1 MSKKIEWDVAEVL
14 DYDYTYSYLAP
25 DSAGLGNTNKLFV
38 LKVRTCSSYYNNE
51 VFYVKPSNINT
62 KQIPLVGEFVL
73 IYKTFNNQTTN
84 RKWREGWYYVTS
96 IDVQSSIN
104 ENLLPGISNGLT
116 AEEINN
122 IKPGRTFK
130 SKSIS
135 PLQPYE
141 GDLMIEG
148 RFGNSI
154 RFGST
159 ISTNPG
165 RPYYFLSQT
174 WKKMDNGEDGD
185 PIMILSNG
193 RNDKTKKEFVI
204 ENADSDA
211 STLYLTSK
219 QEIPLTLSTTLSDK
233 RRGFL
238 GSQFI
243 GVADKV
249 IISARRDAAI
259 VDAKTD
265 IILNCDN
272 NVYIG
277 GDNATQ
283 PIPQGRI
290 LEDILQYLICAI
302 GAGCTDSA
310 GGNAVTNGQVDL
322 QEAQRLLTNLSSKKY
337 FIKAT

>member
-14 DYDYTYSYLAP
+14 DYDYTYSYIAP
-25 DSAGLGNTNKLFV
+25 TAGDTGNTDKLFI
-38 LKVRTCSSYYNNE
+38 LKVRTCSSYFNNE
-51 VFYVKPSNINT
+51 IFYVKPSNINT

-96 IDVQSSIN
+96 IDIQSSIN

-116 AEEINN
+116 EQEIAK

-130 SKSIS
+130 SKVVS

-159 ISTNPG
+159 IITNPDQS
-165 RPYYFLSQT
+165 YYFLPT
-174 WKKMDNGEDGD
+174 PWTTLENGEDGD
-185 PIMILSNG
+185 PILVLSNG
-193 RNDKTKKEFVI
+193 RINKSKKEFVV
-204 ENADSDA
+204 ENVNLDA
-211 STLYLTSK
+211 SSLYLTSK
-219 QEIPLTLSTTLSDK
+219 QQIPLKLSTTLSDK
-233 RRGFL
+233 RRGFI

-243 GVADKV
+243 GVADKIMLSAKTDCAV
-249 IISARRDAAI
+249 I
-259 VDAKTD
+259 DAKTD

-277 GDNATQ
+277 GDNASQ

-290 LEDILQYLICAI
+290 LEDIIQYLICAI
-302 GAGCTDSA
+302 GAGCTDAA
-310 GGNAVTNGQVDL
+310 GGSAVTNGQTEL
-322 QEAQRLLTNLSSKKY
+322 LEAQRLLSSLSSKKY